1 MICLVSNFHW
11 KFMKSKISTVALLGI
26 LALQTALAQQVD
38 YNKIILPSNVRS
50 EDFGEKLVQLAWQ
63 NLPSN
68 AVLENNKEIAELR
81 SKLANWSW
89 LNQIAVRG
97 NLNEFSVD
105 PESSPTGVNL
115 FPRYNIGV
123 TIPLGIFV
131 SEPIEARVAKK
142 LSLNSALQINQQKLN
157 VRKLVLVAYQN
168 FLMYEEILKVKN
180 DLLEDEY
187 ANMLAVEQ
195 KFQRGEITIDQYK
208 SVTRAYNLEV
218 EEKIKAN
225 NQLQNSKLE
234 LESLIGVKLE
244 DVN

>member
-1 MICLVSNFHW
+1 MN
-11 KFMKSKISTVALLGI
+11 SKIRTVAFFGF

-50 EDFGEKLVQLAWQ
+50 DDFGEKLVQLAWQ

-68 AVLENNKEIAELR
+68 AVLQTNREIAQMR
-81 SKLANWSW
+81 STLANWSW
-89 LNQIAVRG
+89 LNQISLRG

-123 TIPLGIFV
+123 TIPLGIFI
-131 SEPIEARVAKK
+131 SEPLEARIAKK
-142 LSLNSALQINQQKLN
+142 QSLNAVQQINQQKLSI
-157 VRKLVLVAYQN
+157 RKLVLVAYQN
-168 FLMYEEILKVKN
+168 YLMYEEILKVKN

-195 KFQRGEITIDQYK
+195 KFQKGEITIDQYK

-225 NQLQNSKLE
+225 NQLQTSKLE
-234 LESLIGVKLE
+234 LEMLIGVKLE

>member
-1 MICLVSNFHW
+1 MHA
-11 KFMKSKISTVALLGI
+11 KISIVALLGI
-26 LALQTALAQQVD
+26 IAWQTALGQQVD

-50 EDFGEKLVQLAWQ
+50 DDFGEKLVQLSWQ
-63 NLPSN
+63 NLPN
-68 AVLENNKEIAELR
+68 TAILENNKEVAEMR

-97 NLNEFSVD
+97 NLNEFSID
-105 PESSPTGVNL
+105 PEASPTGVNL
-115 FPRYNIGV
+115 FPRYNVGV

-131 SEPIEARVAKK
+131 SEPIEARIAKK
-142 LSLNSALQINQQKLN
+142 QSLNSIQQINQQKLN
-157 VRKLVLVAYQN
+157 VRKLVLTAYHN
-168 FLMYEEILKVKN
+168 YLMYEEILKVKN

-195 KFQRGEITIDQYK
+195 KFQKGEITIDQYK

-225 NQLQNSKLE
+225 NQLQNAKLE
-234 LESLIGVKLE
+234 LEMLIGVKLE